1 MRLHRL
7 LALPLAALYVS
18 FTTARAEES
27 HAEVAKEVNQ
37 KLVKLYGSGGFKG
50 LASYGSG
57 IVVSADGYI
66 LTIASHILDTQDLR
80 VHTHDGHRLHAKVV
94 VIEPEL
100 DIALCKIIGDK
111 IDDLPFFDV
120 AAAAKKPIAA
130 AGTNVLAFSNQFQ
143 IATLD
148 EPMSV
153 QRGVVAAYAK
163 MSARKGVAEAPYNG
177 EVYFSDAITNN
188 PGAAGGAFTNR
199 KGELLGII
207 GKELKNVLSETW
219 VNYAMPIQAKIEI
232 HSGDETRT
240 VSILEILEKKEQ
252 YKPAPRREKLSF
264 GGFSGI
270 TLVPNVVERTPPYV
284 EEVTPNS
291 PASKAGVRPDDLIVY
306 VDGLQVVSIKDYKEI
321 VDSIRPDTEIKLEVR
336 RGDKLTTLTLKLDA
350 PPKKPK

>member
-1 MRLHRL
+1 MSLHRL
-7 LALPLAALYVS
+7 LALPITTALLLASSA
-18 FTTARAEES
+18 ARAEES
-27 HAEVAKEVNQ
+27 HADVAKEVNQ
-37 KLVKLYGSGGFKG
+37 KMVKLFGSGGFKG

-57 IVVSADGYI
+57 IVVSPDGYI

-80 VHTHDGHRLHAKVV
+80 VHTHDGHRLHAKVIV
-94 VIEPEL
+94 VEPEL
-100 DIALCKIIGDK
+100 DIALCKIIEK
-111 IDDLPFFDV
+111 VDDLPYFDV
-120 AAAAKKPIAA
+120 PEAAKKPIAS

-153 QRGVVAAYAK
+153 QRGVVAAYSK
-163 MSARKGVAEAPYNG
+163 MSARKGVTEAPYNG

-188 PGAAGGAFTNR
+188 PGAAGGAFTTR
-199 KGELLGII
+199 KGELLGIV

-232 HSGDETRT
+232 QNGDQVRT

-252 YKPAPRREKLSF
+252 YKPAPKREKQSY
-264 GGFSGI
+264 GGYTGI

-284 EEVTPNS
+284 EEVAPNS
-291 PASKAGVRPDDLIVY
+291 PAAKAGVRPDDLIVY
-306 VDGLQVVSIKDYKEI
+306 VDGLQAISIKDYKEI
-321 VDSIRPDTEIKLEVR
+321 IDSIRPDIVVRLEVR
-336 RGDKLTTLTLKLDA
+336 RGDKLTTLTLKLEA